1 MLLQLHAKP
10 AHWPADAL
18 TSAFG
23 DAPLSGFIP

>member
-1 MLLQLHAKP
+1 MLRQLHAEP

-23 DAPLSGFIP
+23 DAPRGGFIS